1 MQKSVGK
8 NTEIVVG
15 DVQLR
20 ETRMAGDT
28 GDKFTARH

>member
-15 DVQLR
+15 DI
-20 ETRMAGDT
+20 
-28 GDKFTARH
+28 